1 MILLMI
7 GALTDKPASRMPAI
21 YTAKYNRFVDNIL
34 VRMNKILRVSYDPV
48 SVRLQ
53 PVEPK
58 KKNKK
63 SKSKKTKS
71 GKKKNGAR

>member
-7 GALTDKPASRMPAI
+7 GALSDKPASRMPAI
-21 YTAKYNRFVDNIL
+21 YIAKYNRFVDNIL
-34 VRMNKILRVSYDPV
+34 IRMNKILRKSYDPV

-53 PVEPK
+53 PVDAK
-58 KKNKK
+58 KKSKK
-63 SKSKKTKS
+63 SKSKKTKN